1 MSWRNTYY
9 LFYQNPSTVR
19 ARNLKLGQNYP
30 LRHLRKY
37 TKSFLLPLAD
47 FVGNIEK
54 YKSCLYQST
63 DAKLL
68 LFVISSKCQGFTLW
82 RVCCAMSRMYGR
94 IQYMLYNIKKF
105 RFFMNVVKKQF
116 SLPTRF
122 KYFYWAKLRQGENQK
137 TYTIN
142 FRALLFTTL
151 NHCTKK
157 NCIQCLN
164 I

>member
-68 LFVISSKCQGFTLW
+68 LFVISSKCQGFTL
-82 RVCCAMSRMYGR
+82 
-94 IQYMLYNIKKF
+94 
-105 RFFMNVVKKQF
+105 
-116 SLPTRF
+116 
-122 KYFYWAKLRQGENQK
+122 
-137 TYTIN
+137 
-142 FRALLFTTL
+142 
-151 NHCTKK
+151 
-157 NCIQCLN
+157 
-164 I
+164 